1 MIVYLGSIP
10 CWLLAS
16 VLIAALSLQQS
27 GKPWSLFAEI
37 LTSNKIAFDEEGKVS
52 FFCWKENLI

>member
-16 VLIAALSLQQS
+16 VLIGASSLQQS
-27 GKPWSLFAEI
+27 GKPKFAEI

>member
-10 CWLLAS
+10 CWLLAT
-16 VLIAALSLQQS
+16 VLIAAISLQQS

-52 FFCWKENLI
+52 FFC